1 MKVLF
6 YTDVTWSLG
15 TIHNQLVKEFY
26 AKGIYAN
33 LLNWDVAYSAQE
45 LHYLNTIY
53 DVFVTLPGTQVTRLI
68 EGGIPPEKIVAIA
81 HGRYDVMHGTQANNP
96 WDKLRKI
103 GGVSPDVAQ
112 TYRAFG
118 HTFPVSVVQN
128 GIDFNLFY
136 RPVAERL
143 ERLGYFGSDFAM
155 DVLDN
160 NKDCKRKYIAET
172 IAENTN
178 LPLIGTGGK
187 LVNLCMSA
195 LYNNIDALIM
205 PSSGSEACGLPYM
218 EAAAA
223 GRLPISA
230 PVGIVHHLS
239 KPAGLVMRLEDE
251 GFINQAVIQINEL
264 KENHSRFTKL
274 CKEAQ
279 DFAREYYDW
288 SVVIDGWIETICN

>member
-26 AKGIYAN
+26 VRGIYSN
-33 LLNWDVAYSAQE
+33 LLNWDIAYSPQE
-45 LHYLNTIY
+45 LHYLNSIY

-81 HGRYDVMHGTQANNP
+81 HGRYDVMHGTNANNP

-103 GGVSPDVAQ
+103 GGVSPDVAL
-112 TYRAFG
+112 TYKAFG
-118 HTFPVSVVQN
+118 HNFPVEVLQN

-136 RPVAERL
+136 RPAAEKL

-160 NKDCKRKYIAET
+160 NKDCKRKYIAES
-172 IAENTN
+172 IAEQTN

-187 LVNLCMSA
+187 LVNICMSA
-195 LYNNIDALIM
+195 LYNNIDSLIM
-205 PSSGSEACGLPYM
+205 PSSASEACGLPYM

-239 KPAGLVMRLEDE
+239 KPAGLVMRVADTD
-251 GFINQAVIQINEL
+251 FITQAVTQVNEL
-264 KENHSRFTKL
+264 KGNPTRFHKL
-274 CKEAQ
+274 CVEAQ

-288 SVVIDGWIETICN
+288 SRVIDRWIEVICN